1 VAISSYWLNLS
12 PWRLSASAAA
22 TATYLKPIRVQ
33 QHGRQFAAAFTVSV
47 RPDYRQSESE
57 SCV

>member
-47 RPDYRQSESE
+47 RPDYRQSES
-57 SCV
+57 CV